1 MIGKVPIMF
10 RSIVIILTAALT
22 VIGLSISP
30 EGVTEAAFRT
40 VQTTTPWVG
49 AHAGCDSTCTKD
61 PATVWNETNRLIGGG
76 RLSYSRDFN
85 PTIPP
90 VGKESWRKVPSP
102 YHFYS
107 VKPPADDINGFIAGR
122 YDDALRAVI
131 RALPA
136 GTKVTMYHE
145 PEDNMSGQTF
155 AALLGHFRT
164 VVKSVRPELSVWYVA
179 MAYQWQTNSKGH
191 VTTNKGWID
200 AAKAADAVGIDVYAS
215 RSNFKTLADD
225 TGFTRWWNEIKVPSG
240 KADWGIVERGISNEN
255 GEAARAKMLNDDWS
269 FAKARDVHIFLYW
282 DRGGNKLTGVKE
294 TATYRSI
301 AAEGRTP

>member
-1 MIGKVPIMF
+1 MF
-10 RSIVIILTAALT
+10 RFLVIVLAASLTAA
-22 VIGLSISP
+22 GLGTTSA
-30 EGVTEAAFRT
+30 GATEAAAS
-40 VQTTTPWVG
+40 TPWVG
-49 AHAGCDSTCTKD
+49 AYTGCHNQCTTD
-61 PATVWNETNRLIGGG
+61 PATLWNQKNRLIGDGK
-76 RLSYSRDFN
+76 LSYSRDFN

-90 VGKESWRKVPSP
+90 VGKEAWRKVPSP

-107 VKPPADDINGFIAGR
+107 VKPPEDDINGFLAGR
-122 YDDALRAVI
+122 YDNALRAVI

-179 MAYQWQTNSKGH
+179 MAYQWRTNSKGH
-191 VTTNKGWID
+191 VTTTNKGWID

-240 KADWGIVERGISNEN
+240 KADWGIIERGISNEN
-255 GEAARAKMLNDDWS
+255 GEAARAKMLDDDWS

-282 DRGGNKLTGVKE
+282 DQGGNELTGAKE

-301 AAEGRTP
+301 AAQGRNL